1 MRRRE
6 FIAGTAATA
15 ALDLARPAFA
25 QTDVRSPI
33 IKRVAIVSLAEK
45 PEEMTVNG
53 RRTFKGYFSELRRLG
68 YIEGQNLIVE
78 RYSGL
83 GQPERYGEVA
93 RTVVGTHPDLI
104 VAVSGPITRE
114 LMPLTSVI
122 PIISTGGDPVA
133 GGIVTNLARPDGN
146 ITGVS
151 SDIGVDVWGKRLQ
164 LLVETI
170 RQPKKLRLLIGTT
183 SAKFLEKVIAP
194 LQEAATRAGISV
206 TVADVTGKFDKVA
219 YEQAFDTLAQDRVDG
234 LLLSDASEHITNRQ
248 LIVDLAA
255 KYRLPT
261 VYPFR
266 EFADV
271 GGLLAYGV
279 DLGDVGRRLA
289 DMTDQVLRGAKPGD
303 IPFYQETKFELVLN
317 RTTAKSLGLEFPA
330 TLLAVADEVIG

>member
-1 MRRRE
+1 MQRRE
-6 FIAGTAATA
+6 FIAGAATA
-15 ALDLARPAFA
+15 AVGLARPAYSQLNA
-25 QTDVRSPI
+25 PTPA
-33 IKRVAIVSLAEK
+33 IKRIAMVSLAEK
-45 PEEMTVNG
+45 PEQMTVNG
-53 RRTFKGYFSELRRLG
+53 RRTFKGYFSELKRLG

-93 RTVVGTHPDLI
+93 RTIVGTHPDLI

-122 PIISTGGDPVA
+122 PIITITGDPVA
-133 GGIVTNLARPDGN
+133 GGIVTNLARPDRN
-146 ITGVS
+146 LTGVS

-164 LLVETI
+164 LLGETI
-170 RQPKKLRLLIGTT
+170 RQPRKFQLLITASST
-183 SAKFLEKVIAP
+183 KFWENAIVP
-194 LQEAATRAGISV
+194 MQQAATRAGIAI
-206 TVADVTGKFDKVA
+206 TVEVLIGKIDQGA
-219 YEQAFDTLAQDRVDG
+219 YERAFDTLAQDRVDG

-255 KYRLPT
+255 KYRLPAI
-261 VYPFR
+261 YPFR
-266 EFADV
+266 EFADI

-279 DLGDVGRRLA
+279 DLEDVGRRLA

-303 IPFYQETKFELVLN
+303 IPFYQQNRFELVLN